1 MYYPPVTFN
10 NNIISTY
17 PHQKHLGVVLDSKLD
32 FNIYI
37 EQKTRNCNKII
48 GLIRRLSICLPRKA
62 LLTIY
67 KSFVRPHLDYGDILY
82 DKPGNLNFESKIEKV
97 QYKACIAI
105 TGAIQGTSRER
116 LYDELSLMPLS
127 KRRWYNKLIF
137 FYKIVNGILPDYLH
151 SCIGFFSQNKYPLR
165 SVSSGKLKCI
175 PSRTKSFSKT
185 CFPLCIEEWN
195 KLNPEIRN
203 AKSIYK
209 FKKSIITEKLEN
221 SLYYVHD
228 PIGVKL
234 LSRLRLQFTHL
245 NEYKFIHGFNDT
257 VNPMCPCGTDVETT
271 EYFLLRCHYFSTQRS
286 ELLDH
291 LYRLDLSFSELNTK
305 EEVLYLLY
313 DSRNKSS
320 NLIKKVTKLV
330 IRFFKS
336 TGRFNEPLVFLTNE
350 MSSFLQYLLQKWS
363 LRGVLENG
371 CSWNSKT

>member
-1 MYYPPVTFN
+1 MQN
-10 NNIISTY
+10 
-17 PHQKHLGVVLDSKLD
+17 L
-32 FNIYI
+32 
-37 EQKTRNCNKII
+37 
-48 GLIRRLSICLPRKA
+48 
-62 LLTIY
+62 Y
-67 KSFVRPHLDYGDILY
+67 KY
-82 DKPGNLNFESKIEKV
+82 
-97 QYKACIAI
+97 
-105 TGAIQGTSRER
+105 
-116 LYDELSLMPLS
+116 
-127 KRRWYNKLIF
+127 
-137 FYKIVNGILPDYLH
+137 
-151 SCIGFFSQNKYPLR
+151 
-165 SVSSGKLKCI
+165 
-175 PSRTKSFSKT
+175 
-185 CFPLCIEEWN
+185 
-195 KLNPEIRN
+195 
-203 AKSIYK
+203 IYK

-221 SLYYVHD
+221 SLYHVHD

>member
-1 MYYPPVTFN
+1 M
-10 NNIISTY
+10 
-17 PHQKHLGVVLDSKLD
+17 
-32 FNIYI
+32 
-37 EQKTRNCNKII
+37 
-48 GLIRRLSICLPRKA
+48 
-62 LLTIY
+62 
-67 KSFVRPHLDYGDILY
+67 Y

-116 LYDELSLMPLS
+116 LYDELGLMSLS

-151 SCIGFFSQNKYPLR
+151 CCIEFFSQNKYPLR

-185 CFPLCIEEWN
+185 FFPLCIEEWN

-221 SLYYVHD
+221 SLYNVHD

-245 NEYKFIHGFNDT
+245 NEHKFRHGFNDT
-257 VNPMCPCGTDVETT
+257 VNPMCPCGTDGETT
-271 EYFLLRCHYFSTQRS
+271 EHFLLRCHCFSTQRS
-286 ELLDH
+286 ELFDY
-291 LYRLDLSFSELNTK
+291 LYRLDPSFSKLNTK
-305 EEVLYLLY
+305 AKVAYLLY
-313 DSRNKSS
+313 
-320 NLIKKVTKLV
+320 
-330 IRFFKS
+330 
-336 TGRFNEPLVFLTNE
+336 G
-350 MSSFLQYLLQKWS
+350 
-363 LRGVLENG
+363 
-371 CSWNSKT
+371 